1 MSTPLFCCA
10 SVVFDVVNFKIKCFT
25 SQFLHPFL
33 KSMFPLRST
42 RYKNGVRID
51 PRLAPAGKYH
61 IKNKFGMLTLHIS
74 R

>member
-1 MSTPLFCCA
+1 
-10 SVVFDVVNFKIKCFT
+10 
-25 SQFLHPFL
+25 
-33 KSMFPLRST
+33 MFPLCST

-51 PRLAPAGKYH
+51 PRLAPAGKYK